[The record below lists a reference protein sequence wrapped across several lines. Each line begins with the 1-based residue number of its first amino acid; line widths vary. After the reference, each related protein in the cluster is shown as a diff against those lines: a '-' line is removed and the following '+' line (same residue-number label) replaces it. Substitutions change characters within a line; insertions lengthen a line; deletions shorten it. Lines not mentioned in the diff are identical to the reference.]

1 MTTAQDDEGAWR
13 DEDELPLDEL
23 TAAMATYSADGQVD
37 DLTGGDAGE
46 EEEFGEAPSG
56 ARPSPDGPAPGGRSG
71 PV

>member
-46 EEEFGEAPSG
+46 EEEFGAAPSG
-56 ARPSPDGPAPGGRSG
+56 DRPSPDGPAPGGRSG